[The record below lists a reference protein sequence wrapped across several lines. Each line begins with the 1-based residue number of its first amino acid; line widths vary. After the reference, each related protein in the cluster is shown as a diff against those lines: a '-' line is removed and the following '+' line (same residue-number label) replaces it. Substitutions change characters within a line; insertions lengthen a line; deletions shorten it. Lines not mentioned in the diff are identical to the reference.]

1 MPLFRAGAARA
12 FVRRHTVL
20 RGVPGL
26 EGAQG
31 LARVAG
37 HDGVTGRDA
46 IAALNSVEG
55 DNGVAGHADV
65 AGPDRVAAHDGLRL
79 HLAEDLLAVWHAT
92 QLELADEEA
101 PLPYWS
107 AAWAGGLAMASYLR
121 ERPEVVAGRRVLDF
135 GSGSGLC
142 AIAAMQ
148 AGAAS
153 VVAVDIDPFAIGAI
167 QVNARANNVKVTA
180 LRRDLLG
187 EPPPADVDV
196 VLAADCWY
204 EAGFAAAV
212 TPWLRRVRDAGIDVL
227 IGDPGRRF
235 LPKDDL
241 VELALY
247 EVRTTA
253 ELEDLDQH
261 AARVYRFR

>member
-1 MPLFRAGAARA
+1 
-12 FVRRHTVL
+12 VL
-20 RGVPGL
+20 RGLPGL
-26 EGAQG
+26 EDVASVNGVAG
-31 LARVAG
+31 HARVAG
-37 HDGVTGRDA
+37 HD
-46 IAALNSVEG
+46 S
-55 DNGVAGHADV
+55 
-65 AGPDRVAAHDGLRL
+65 LRL
-79 HLAEDLLAVWHAT
+79 HLADDLLAVWHAT
-92 QLELADEEA
+92 QLELADDEA

-107 AAWAGGLAMASYLR
+107 AAWAGGLAVASYMR
-121 ERPEVVAGRRVLDF
+121 EQPAVVTGRRVLDF

-180 LRRDLLG
+180 QRRDLTG
-187 EPPPADVDV
+187 EAPPADVDI

-204 EAGFAAAV
+204 EAGFAATV

-241 VELALY
+241 VELASY

-261 AARVYRFR
+261 VARVYRFR

>member
-1 MPLFRAGAARA
+1 VAA
-12 FVRRHTVL
+12 
-20 RGVPGL
+20 
-26 EGAQG
+26 
-31 LARVAG
+31 
-37 HDGVTGRDA
+37 HDGVTVRDGVA
-46 IAALNSVEG
+46 GHNGMAGE
-55 DNGVAGHADV
+55 NGVAGHARI
-65 AGPDRVAAHDGLRL
+65 AGHARMAGHDGLRL
-79 HLAEDLLAVWHAT
+79 HLADDLLAVWHAT
-92 QLELADEEA
+92 QLELADDEA

-107 AAWAGGLAMASYLR
+107 AAWAGGLAVALYLR
-121 ERPEVVAGRRVLDF
+121 EQPQVVAGRQVLDF

-142 AIAAMQ
+142 GIAAMQ

-153 VVAVDIDPFAIGAI
+153 VVAVDIDPFAVGAI

-180 LRRDLLG
+180 LRRDLLS
-187 EPPPADVDV
+187 EPPPADIDV

-204 EAGFAAAV
+204 EAGLATTV
-212 TPWLRRVRDAGIDVL
+212 TPWLRRARDAGVDVL

-241 VELALY
+241 VELASY

>member
-1 MPLFRAGAARA
+1 LEDVERADDTTGRN
-12 FVRRHTVL
+12 
-20 RGVPGL
+20 GVTGH
-26 EGAQG
+26 G
-31 LARVAG
+31 RVAG
-37 HDGVTGRDA
+37 ID
-46 IAALNSVEG
+46 
-55 DNGVAGHADV
+55 GVAG
-65 AGPDRVAAHDGLRL
+65 HDGLRL
-79 HLAEDLLAVWHAT
+79 HLANDLLAVWHAT
-92 QLELADEEA
+92 QLELADDEA

-107 AAWAGGLAMASYLR
+107 AAWAGGLALASYLR
-121 ERPEVVAGRRVLDF
+121 EQPQLAAGRRVLDF

-153 VVAVDIDPFAIGAI
+153 VVAVDIDPFAVGAI
-167 QVNARANNVKVTA
+167 QVNARANNVRVTA

-187 EPPPADVDV
+187 EPPPADVDI

-204 EAGFAAAV
+204 EAGLAATV

-241 VELALY
+241 VELASY

-261 AARVYRFR
+261 VARVYRFR